1 VTRARVSSG
10 SPWEGP
16 YGYSR
21 AVVDGDACWVAGTTD
36 PSGEHLDDPAGVEW
50 LLVDRDLV
58 APEHKALL
66 EGLLATEFTV
76 RSERD
81 GIVLAER
88 TSPPLFPRESQPPP
102 FLCEPR
108 PSSN

>member
-36 PSGEHLDDPAGVEW
+36 PSGEHPGDPAGQA
-50 LLVDRDLV
+50 R
-58 APEHKALL
+58 AAL
-66 EGLLATEFTV
+66 AII
-76 RSERD
+76 ERALD
-81 GIVLAER
+81 EAG
-88 TSPPLFPRESQPPP
+88 F
-102 FLCEPR
+102 
-108 PSSN
+108 